1 MAAGPRS
8 ALGVAGVVTREGIE
22 GLQRSLGI
30 SRRQAEEL
38 ATEARRRLVRGEEM
52 TADEIPKGTVQGAQ
66 NRAAGVRAVEV
77 AEVDLDAEARAEAAR
92 IRALLPSD
100 RQRRL
105 VELAAREATMV
116 RNIDNGHPEWAGELA
131 QLRKIR
137 QLVGVV

>member
-8 ALGVAGVVTREGIE
+8 ALGVAGVYTREGYE
-22 GLQRSLGI
+22 GVQRSLGI

-38 ATEARRRLVRGEEM
+38 VTECKRRLVRGEEM
-52 TADEIPKGTVQGAQ
+52 DASEIPKGTVTTAQ
-66 NRAAGVRAVEV
+66 NRAIGAPEPVQP
-77 AEVDLDAEARAEAAR
+77 DLDAEAQAEARR

-105 VELAAREATMV
+105 VELSAREATMV

-131 QLRKIR
+131 HLRRIR
-137 QLVGVV
+137 ALVDGAVV